1 MFSKRL
7 IITLLTVLVL
17 LPQSA
22 CGPFKYKKVNAEKD
36 VPINVR
42 DRVKKNMEEGKGFR
56 LMNQMKKGNTY
67 DFASSNPLWR
77 ATLDT
82 LDFMPL
88 VSANYSG
95 GIVVTDWYSE
105 NNTPNESVKISI
117 RFLTNEIRSDAL
129 DINVF
134 LKKCSENLTNCSI
147 SKNNTDLVA
156 DLNLNILKKAFFSI
170 FRFRSATRSVLF
182 LLIEQL
188 VKFSEHFFKNTFM
201 SNASDL
207 ISLVRNLIEILTDSF
222 GVLFSL
228 YQSVTTIPPL

>member
-1 MFSKRL
+1 MFAKRL
-7 IITLLTVLVL
+7 IITLLSVLVL

-22 CGPFKYKKVNAEKD
+22 CGPLKFKKVNAEKD
-36 VPINVR
+36 VPINARERVR
-42 DRVKKNMEEGKGFR
+42 KNIEEGKGFR
-56 LMNQMKKGNTY
+56 LMGGINKGTNY
-67 DFASSNPLWR
+67 EFASANPLWR

-105 NNTPNESVKISI
+105 SNTPNESVKISV

-156 DLNLNILKKAFFSI
+156 DLNLNILKKA
-170 FRFRSATRSVLF
+170 TKYQKQK
-182 LLIEQL
+182 IE
-188 VKFSEHFFKNTFM
+188 KYKKENPYEIGDASKN
-201 SNASDL
+201 
-207 ISLVRNLIEILTDSF
+207 RR
-222 GVLFSL
+222 
-228 YQSVTTIPPL
+228 PKK